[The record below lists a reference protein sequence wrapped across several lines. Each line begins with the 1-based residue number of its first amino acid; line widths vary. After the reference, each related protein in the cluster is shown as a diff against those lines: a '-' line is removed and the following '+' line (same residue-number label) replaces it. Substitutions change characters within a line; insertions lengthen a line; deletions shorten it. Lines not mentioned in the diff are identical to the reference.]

1 MQEELNNFNHN
12 EVSSLVERPMQNIT
26 GTKWVFCNKE
36 DKHGVVIRNKSRFVA
51 KCYSQV
57 ESLDFDE
64 TFASVVRLESIRMLL
79 AYATQHGFKLYQM
92 DIKSVFLNDTIKEDV
107 YVEQPPDFESEGYSN
122 HVYKL
127 HKMLYELK

>member
-26 GTKWVFCNKE
+26 GTKWVFCNKQ

-57 ESLDFDE
+57 ESLDFDK
-64 TFASVVRLESIRMLL
+64 TFASVVRLESICMLL

-92 DIKSVFLNDTIKEDV
+92 DIKSVFLNGTIKEDV
-107 YVEQPPDFESEGYSN
+107 YV
-122 HVYKL
+122 
-127 HKMLYELK
+127 

>member
-26 GTKWVFCNKE
+26 GTKWVFCNKQ

-92 DIKSVFLNDTIKEDV
+92 DIKSVFLNGIIKEDV

-127 HKMLYELK
+127 HKTLYELK

>member
-26 GTKWVFCNKE
+26 GTKWVFCNKQ

-127 HKMLYELK
+127 HKTLYELK